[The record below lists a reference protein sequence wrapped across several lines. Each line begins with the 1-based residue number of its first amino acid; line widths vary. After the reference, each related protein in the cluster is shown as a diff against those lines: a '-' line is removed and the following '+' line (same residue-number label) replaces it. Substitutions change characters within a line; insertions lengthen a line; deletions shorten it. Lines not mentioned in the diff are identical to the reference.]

1 MPSLWIILINSSLI
15 NTLPKGTFLQGR
27 QRSETEETVGIK
39 RIVLSL
45 QLPYLEILEVRI
57 SQHRSILL
65 LTAGLILDKSTCS
78 TLIDMEPYSGVLAP

>member
-15 NTLPKGTFLQGR
+15 NTLPKRTFLQGR
-27 QRSETEETVGIK
+27 QLTETEKTIGIK

-45 QLPYLEILEVRI
+45 QLPHFEILEVRI

-65 LTAGLILDKSTCS
+65 LTACLILDKSMCR